1 MLRSGLRVAALV
13 AVAASTTVSAFATPL
28 DGDAIKSLVGGK
40 RVYLSTPYGLEFPLQ
55 YMTNGEVR
63 GDASGFSLAS
73 MMAPKETGS
82 WWVKGQKLCQ
92 KWPSWYKGKTICFTI
107 EQTGK
112 AKIAW
117 TRDDGM
123 SGTARIED

>member
-1 MLRSGLRVAALV
+1 MLRSILTATALL
-13 AVAASTTVSAFATPL
+13 AFAATAIPAHSAPL
-28 DGDAIKSLVGGK
+28 DGDGIKSLIGGK
-40 RVYLSTPYGLEFPLQ
+40 KVYLSTPYGLEFPLQ
-55 YMTNGEVR
+55 YMANGQVR

-82 WWVKGQKLCQ
+82 WWVKGEKLCQ

-107 EQTGK
+107 QQTGK

-123 SGTARIED
+123 SGTARITD